1 MPMLKLAYRNI
12 KGAGLRTWLNVAV
25 LSLTYVLIIYH
36 QGIFIGMLKQG
47 SRAMIEDE
55 IAGGQY
61 WHKNY
66 DPYDPL
72 SYDESHGLIPE
83 ELDRLIKD
91 KKATPVL
98 VRQAAIYPEGRVQT
112 VLLKGIDPGQSIL
125 SIPTG
130 RLSAQEDILPVL
142 IGKRMAKNASL
153 NIGDYL
159 TIRWRDV
166 RGTFDAVEGK
176 IAEIMDTKVPGI
188 DKGNLWVPLKELEK
202 MTELN
207 NEATIVVVASDVSGQ
222 KDLPDW
228 KFKEQKFLLSDINQ
242 VVESKRA
249 FSSIMYAILLFLAMI
264 AIFDTQVLSIFRR
277 RKEIG
282 TLIALGMTH
291 LQVVALFT
299 LEGAM
304 HGILALGIAAIYGV
318 PLIVSFARNGM
329 RIPQATE
336 SYGFAL
342 QDRLFPSYSLGL
354 VLGTIFLVM
363 VTVTVV
369 SFLPARRIS
378 KLKPTDALKGKFA

>member
-1 MPMLKLAYRNI
+1 MLKLAYRNI